1 MSSSL
6 PDLTQLPYIDPILQS
21 DLYPM
26 AQSMP
31 KPQLPLD
38 EINQF
43 VPQIVTPQSAPS
55 RRRSTQ
61 HANLSPQRAKHLER
75 NRIAANKCRLKKKQQ
90 HQEIEKILSNETA
103 KHDHLLSVVT
113 SLKEEVW
120 HLKNTIF
127 DHARCDDP
135 QINLQ
140 LAIITEQAA
149 QINTAAPFQC
159 PSPTFSAST
168 YSDNSSGEASTES
181 SPPEA
186 IPATMA
192 APKTSYDEYPDT
204 FFETFIEAD

>member
-6 PDLTQLPYIDPILQS
+6 ADSAQLPYIDPILQS

-26 AQSMP
+26 AQAMP
-31 KPQLPLD
+31 KSQPPLNEFNQFAPQLLS
-38 EINQF
+38 
-43 VPQIVTPQSAPS
+43 PQSGSS
-55 RRRSTQ
+55 RRRSTEY
-61 HANLSPQRAKHLER
+61 ANLSPQRAKHLER

-90 HQEIEKILSNETA
+90 HQQIEKVLSNETV
-103 KHDHLLSVVT
+103 KHEHLLSVVT

-140 LAIITEQAA
+140 LAIISEQAV
-149 QINTAAPFQC
+149 QNNNAPFQC

-168 YSDNSSGEASTES
+168 FSDNTSGGGSKES

-186 IPATMA
+186 IPATA
-192 APKTSYDEYPDT
+192 TAFKTSYDEYPDT
-204 FFETFIEAD
+204 IFETFIEAD

>member
-6 PDLTQLPYIDPILQS
+6 SDPTQLPYIDPILQS

-26 AQSMP
+26 AQPVP
-31 KPQLPLD
+31 KLQPPLN

-43 VPQIVTPQSAPS
+43 APQLSPSQSAPS
-55 RRRSTQ
+55 RRRSSQ
-61 HANLSPQRAKHLER
+61 HANSSPQRAKHLER

-90 HQEIEKILSNETA
+90 HQEIEKVLSNETA
-103 KHDHLLSVVT
+103 KHEHLQSVVT

-140 LAIITEQAA
+140 LAMISERAT
-149 QINTAAPFQC
+149 QINNAPFQC
-159 PSPTFSAST
+159 PSPTFSVST
-168 YSDNSSGEASTES
+168 FSENSSRDASQES
-181 SPPEA
+181 SPLEA
-186 IPATMA
+186 IPATMT

-204 FFETFIEAD
+204 IFETFIEAD